1 MTTLRQFLD
10 NINLREVYSQVTYR
24 KLPYK
29 DINKIWK
36 MLLPFLH
43 SIIKDRVFDEY
54 AQIRGDKKY
63 FNLDKLSLCKG
74 GYYERICL
82 LLNWLILRMSHFVPG
97 YDEDILH
104 DGTEYPLWIHN
115 SRYADRTVY
124 YITKDDIDNWD
135 NIIQNKLPDLMGNN
149 LVRASLVKTELK
161 INYWKRKQSEISV
174 NIQTEKDIFDKCV
187 SNIAKLTVEQN
198 VVNDQLKKLEYAYEQ
213 LKCNPKVSNCDKVK
227 ENYWISQL
235 EK

>member
-1 MTTLRQFLD
+1 
-10 NINLREVYSQVTYR
+10 
-24 KLPYK
+24 
-29 DINKIWK
+29 
-36 MLLPFLH
+36 
-43 SIIKDRVFDEY
+43 
-54 AQIRGDKKY
+54 
-63 FNLDKLSLCKG
+63 
-74 GYYERICL
+74 
-82 LLNWLILRMSHFVPG
+82 MSHFVPG

>member
-1 MTTLRQFLD
+1 MTKLRQFLD
-10 NINLREVYSQVTYR
+10 NVNLREVYSQVTYR

-54 AQIRGDKKY
+54 VQIRGDKKY
-63 FNLDKLSLCKG
+63 FNLDKLSLYKG

-104 DGTEYPLWIHN
+104 DDKEYPLWVRN
-115 SRYADRTVY
+115 RYADRTVD
-124 YITKDDIDNWD
+124 YITKDDIDNWND
-135 NIIQNKLPDLMGNN
+135 IIQNKLPDLMGNN
-149 LVRASLVKTELK
+149 PVKASLVKTELK
-161 INYWKRKQSEISV
+161 IDYLKRKNSEISA
-174 NIQTEKDIFDKCV
+174 NLQTENDTLNKCI
-187 SNIAKLTVEQN
+187 SHIAELTVNQN
-198 VVNDQLKKLEYAYEQ
+198 VINDQLKRLEYAYEQ
-213 LKCNPKVSNCDKVK
+213 LKCKTKVSESDKIK